1 MSSSSYNGGQVIAKS
16 FIQNRAERHLRNSIH
31 QIEGVIIGWSHQI
44 HDVLKRKSAQPLLE
58 GLNPEPMVE
67 IDFWESRAR
76 NLECIFDQ
84 VDDSRKYCAQFK
96 IISMSS
102 KR

>member
-1 MSSSSYNGGQVIAKS
+1 MNQFTCI
-16 FIQNRAERHLRNSIH
+16 FRRADKNLRNSIH

-44 HDVLKRKSAQPLLE
+44 HDVLKRKSAQALFE

-84 VDDSRKYCAQFK
+84 VR
-96 IISMSS
+96 
-102 KR
+102 